1 MKLKNFRW
9 WIAGLLAVITAINY
23 LDRQNFP
30 LVYAE
35 INKVIPISDSQFGFL
50 NSLFLFMYGTMYAVG
65 GRIVD
70 VAGTRIGYA
79 VMAAWWSVANICHAF
94 VTSVT
99 GLGICRFFLGAGEGG
114 GFPASAKVIS
124 EWFPK
129 KERSYAFGIFNTGS
143 SIGAI
148 LAPVLVLLIV
158 NYFGSWRWT
167 FVVFGVTGLVWVA
180 VWMKLFNRPEK
191 SKYITENEKQLIHDD
206 LKAGEKQ
213 IQENKQSKIPW
224 NELLKIRKLWGLLTI
239 KFLTDAAWFFFIFWL
254 PKYLYDVRG
263 LDIKGIGT
271 YAWIPFAFAAVG
283 SFIGGWLSS
292 YLIKKQVSLDLS
304 RKIALGISAALLP
317 ASLLITSTSS
327 FLFAIFFFGL
337 AMMGHQFWS
346 TIVQTLAVDI
356 FPSEIVGTVSGIM
369 GCIGTYGAMLFNLM
383 IGFLIQHA
391 GYTPAFIISG
401 ILHPI
406 SFVLVF
412 IIIQKIE
419 PVHLFNI
426 NKERNPQLLLQS

>member
-1 MKLKNFRW
+1 MFILHKKQITMKIKNFRW
-9 WIAGLLAVITAINY
+9 WIVGLLAVVTAINY

-35 INKVIPISDSQFGFL
+35 INKVIPISDSQYGFL

-70 VAGTRIGYA
+70 LVGTRVGYA
-79 VMAAWWSVANICHAF
+79 FMATWWSIANIFHAF
-94 VTSVT
+94 VSGIT
-99 GLGICRFFLGAGEGG
+99 GLGIGRFFLGAGEGG

-148 LAPVLVLLIV
+148 IAPILVLFIV
-158 NYFGSWRWT
+158 STLGSWRWT
-167 FVVFGVTGLVWVA
+167 FAVFGFIGLLWVIVWLK
-180 VWMKLFNRPEK
+180 MFNRPEK
-191 SKYITENEKQLIHDD
+191 SKYITEKEKQYIL
-206 LKAGEKQ
+206 
-213 IQENKQSKIPW
+213 
-224 NELLKIRKLWGLLTI
+224 NELTVEEGKNAQEQKILWRELFKIRKLWGLFII
-239 KFLTDAAWFFFIFWL
+239 KFLTDSAWYFFIFWL
-254 PKYLYDVRG
+254 PKYLYDMRG

-271 YAWIPFAFAAVG
+271 YSWIPFAFAAMG

-292 YLIKKQVSLDLS
+292 WLIKKNVSLDLS
-304 RKIALGISAALLP
+304 RKIALGIAAALLP

-327 FLFAIFFFGL
+327 FLSAIFFFGL

-346 TIVQTLAVDI
+346 TIVQTLAADI
-356 FPSEIVGTVSGIM
+356 FPSKIVGTVAGLI
-369 GCIGTYGAMLFNLM
+369 GCIGTYGAMLFSLI
-383 IGFLIQHA
+383 IGFIIQQH
-391 GYTPAFIISG
+391 GYTPAFILSG

-406 SFVLVF
+406 SFILIL
-412 IIIQKIE
+412 IIIRKIE
-419 PVHLFNI
+419 PVHFLAI
-426 NKERNPQLLLQS
+426 K

>member
-1 MKLKNFRW
+1 MKHSFYTGMKIKNFRW

-50 NSLFLFMYGTMYAVG
+50 NGLFLFMYGTMYAVG

-70 VAGTRIGYA
+70 KAGSKIGYA
-79 VMAAWWSVANICHAF
+79 LMAAWWSVANIFHSF
-94 VTSVT
+94 ISSIT
-99 GLGICRFFLGAGEGG
+99 GLSICRFFLGAGEGG
-114 GFPASAKVIS
+114 GFPASAKVVS

-129 KERSYAFGIFNTGS
+129 KERSYAIGIFNTGS

-148 LAPVLVLLIV
+148 IAPLLVLFII
-158 NYFGSWRWT
+158 NSFGSWRWT
-167 FVVFGVTGLVWVA
+167 FAIFGILGLIWVVFWL
-180 VWMKLFNRPEK
+180 KFFNKPEE
-191 SKYITENEKQLIHDD
+191 SKFITENEKRYILDEIAANEGQN
-206 LKAGEKQ
+206 Q
-213 IQENKQSKIPW
+213 NIQKTKVAWSK
-224 NELLKIRKLWGLLTI
+224 LLKLRKLWGLLII
-239 KFLTDAAWFFFIFWL
+239 KFLTDSAWFFFIFWL

-263 LDIKGIGT
+263 LDVKGIGT

-292 YLIKKQVSLDLS
+292 YLIKKHVSLDLS

-317 ASLLITSTSS
+317 VSLLITSTSS
-327 FLFAIFFFGL
+327 LILAIFFFGL

-346 TIVQTLAVDI
+346 TIVQTLPVDI
-356 FPSEIVGTVSGIM
+356 FPSKIVGTVAGLM
-369 GCIGTYGAMLFNLM
+369 GCIGTYGAMIFTLI
-383 IGFLIQHA
+383 IGILIQHE

-401 ILHPI
+401 ILHPV
-406 SFVLVF
+406 SFILIF
-412 IIIQKIE
+412 IIIKKIE
-419 PVHLFNI
+419 PVRLLSIHI
-426 NKERNPQLLLQS
+426 N